1 MLKHRLST
9 TLIATAIGLGAFTM
23 NAGAAS
29 ITGTA
34 NAKILAPLAITETTE
49 MGFGDISPDLLS
61 ATTVVLTTGG
71 VRSSSDGAGLVPGG
85 TAVAAGIFALSGAGN
100 LAYAI
105 TLPGDTDVTLTSGA
119 DSMAVDTFIS
129 SPVGTGALNTGAG
142 NINVGATLKVGADQ
156 ATGTYAGAYTVIVE
170 YN

>member
-29 ITGTA
+29 VSGTA
-34 NAKILAPLAITETTE
+34 KATILAPLTITETTQ
-49 MGFGDISPDLLS
+49 MSFGDISPNAIS

-71 VRSSSDGAGLVPGG
+71 VRTSPDGAGLIGG
-85 TAVAAGIFALSGAGN
+85 TVAPGIFSLTGAGN
-100 LAYAI
+100 LAYTI
-105 TLPGDTDVTLTSGA
+105 TLPGNTDVTLTSGA
-119 DSMAVDTFIS
+119 NTMAVDTFIS
-129 SPVGTGALNTGAG
+129 NPSGTGALNTGAG
-142 NINVGATLKVGADQ
+142 NINVGATLKVGIGQ
-156 ATGTYAGAYTVIVE
+156 AAGAYTGAYTVIVE